1 MARMISLDPV
11 QEPPTPEID
20 FCSFGAPQN
29 LLGKTATEQL
39 FTRIQAR
46 SSGKRGLLQVSN
58 TNTVL
63 DPIFTAGNS
72 VRDLTGTPPLSSK

>member
-20 FCSFGAPQN
+20 FAPQN

-72 VRDLTGTPPLSSK
+72 VRDLTGTHPLSSK

>member
-11 QEPPTPEID
+11 QEPPTSEID

-29 LLGKTATEQL
+29 LLGKTAIEQL

-58 TNTVL
+58 TNIVL

-72 VRDLTGTPPLSSK
+72 VRDLTGTHPLSSK

>member
-46 SSGKRGLLQVSN
+46 GLLQVSN

-72 VRDLTGTPPLSSK
+72 VRDLTGTHPLSSK